1 MAIFKIRDY
10 ELAGRI
16 GTLITKS
23 GPVET
28 PAFFPVIDPIRQ
40 ELRIDDIRDVGFNQ
54 VITNAYLLFKRFGEA
69 AAHDGVHKVLGF
81 NGVVMTDSGAYQLLE
96 YGKIDV
102 DQESIIR
109 YEDAIGSDIAVI
121 LDHPTGDVG
130 RDEAERSV
138 TKTLENAREAM
149 KIIDVEGSRTIWVLP
164 VQGGRHLDLV
174 ARSAEE
180 SSKLPYPMYALGSPT
195 VFMEKYRYGVVLEM
209 LGTAKLRL
217 PPEKPLHLFGAG
229 HPLIF
234 PFAVALG
241 ADTFDSASY
250 ILYARDDRYMTDYGV
265 VRLQDLEYFPCSCP
279 VCRRYS
285 PKDLLEMPPA
295 ERRRLLALHN
305 LYVIKRSLERTKQAI
320 REGRLWEL
328 LVEVSRYR
336 PEAREALRKL
346 SKFYRLL
353 EELTP
358 RSKGTLR
365 GLKFV
370 SIESVWNPRVM
381 RYRAWAL
388 TGYSPLNRRVLL
400 RPLTSRSGR
409 CQGPSGG
416 GEVEVVYYLPF
427 LGIVPESACGV
438 YPTAQHSYPSVVDY
452 DVVRDLINAVRAFV
466 VRMRARGYEVMAEAT
481 QRISWSVE
489 VGRELSRLGV
499 NVVWVDR
506 RGSRPT

>member
-1 MAIFKIRDY
+1 MTVFKIRDY

-16 GTLITKS
+16 GTLVTKS

-28 PAFFPVIDPIRQ
+28 PAFFPVIDPVRQ
-40 ELRIDDIRDVGFNQ
+40 EVRVEDIREAGFNQ

-69 AAHDGVHKVLGF
+69 ASRDGVHRVLGF

-96 YGKIDV
+96 YGQIDV
-102 DQESIIR
+102 DQGSIIR
-109 YEDAIGSDIAVI
+109 YEEAIGSDVAVI

-130 RDEAERSV
+130 RDEAEMSV
-138 TKTLENAREAM
+138 TRTLKNAKEAL
-149 KIIDVEGSRTIWVLP
+149 KLIDVEGSSTIWVLP

-234 PFAVALG
+234 PFTVALG

-279 VCRRYS
+279 VCRRYT
-285 PKDLLEMPPA
+285 PRDLLEMPPS

-305 LYVIKRSLERTKQAI
+305 LYVIRRSLERTKQAI

-328 LVEVSRYR
+328 LVEASRYR

-353 EELTP
+353 EEFTP

-365 GLKFV
+365 GLKLV

-381 RYRAWAL
+381 RYRSWAL
-388 TGYSPLNRRVLL
+388 TGYVPSAKRVLL

-409 CQGPSGG
+409 CQGPSGDR
-416 GEVEVVYYLPF
+416 EEEVVYYLPF
-427 LGIVPESACGV
+427 LGVVPESACGV
-438 YPTAQHSYPSVVDY
+438 YPTAQHSYTSVIDY

-466 VRMRARGYEVMAEAT
+466 VRARAQGYEVKAEAT
-481 QRISWSVE
+481 WRATWSVE
-489 VGRELSRLGV
+489 VGKELSRLGV
-499 NVVWVDR
+499 SVLWVGR
-506 RGSRPT
+506 RGKLPT